1 MSVSLPHAGDTLT
14 TCAYLCVGG
23 PAWSPL
29 SESGPAGSSGSPWIK
44 VRWEWGLPR
53 LPSNLPHVHGQ
64 RRNSVPGSGKL
75 PGSRRW
81 EGAPSG
87 PWAWPGFP
95 RPRARRPRHLAGA
108 LPLVD
113 CAEPESPEP
122 ARPPGESAADLH

>member
-1 MSVSLPHAGDTLT
+1 MSPSPCWGHPEDLRVPVRGRPGVEPPQRVRTCWLLWLPLDKGR
-14 TCAYLCVGG
+14 VG
-23 PAWSPL
+23 
-29 SESGPAGSSGSPWIK
+29 
-44 VRWEWGLPR
+44 VGLPR
-53 LPSNLPHVHGQ
+53 LPSTPPHVRGQ
-64 RRNSVPGSGKL
+64 RRNSVPGCGKL

-108 LPLVD
+108 LLPVD
-113 CAEPESPEP
+113 CAEPESREP